1 MVIILFT
8 LSGCNTF
15 SFEKLSSEE
24 ILEEELNAISWNNV
38 DVYPTFDTCKELSE
52 EKELKHCFE
61 QKVTQHLYEQLLLK
75 KDSLRFA
82 KSDTLSLYIAE
93 TGSIQLGT
101 LQVSHATNPELNLME
116 KWCNE
121 ALQSLPQIYPAQ
133 KRGIPVST
141 IFVVPII
148 LKQE

>member
-1 MVIILFT
+1 M
-8 LSGCNTF
+8 
-15 SFEKLSSEE
+15 KL
-24 ILEEELNAISWNNV
+24 
-38 DVYPTFDTCKELSE
+38 
-52 EKELKHCFE
+52 CFE

-116 KWCNE
+116 KWCAE

-133 KRGIPVST
+133 KRSIPVST